1 MKAAVLHE
9 LGEAPRYEDFP
20 EPAVEEGKTMAQ
32 VKTAALNNI
41 DKMLADGTHY
51 YRHERLPAVCGLS
64 GVAVLEDGTRV
75 IAGSPPPYGM
85 MAERAAVSP
94 EHCLPVPD
102 GVDDATAAALP
113 NPALSAWA
121 ALEWRA
127 RLEVGET
134 VLVLGATG
142 VAGKLA
148 VQVAKHLGAGLV
160 VGAGRNERVLETL
173 PDLGADG
180 TVSLGQPDRGLA
192 EAFREASGGDGFD
205 VVLDYLWG
213 RPAEV
218 LVGALTDHEPKAEA
232 SRIRLVQIGEMA
244 GPTIKLP
251 AAALRSSGLEI
262 MGSGGGSVSME
273 DVTALFPKLLDLAAR
288 GELRVD
294 TEQVPLADVEGAWR
308 RDQEGRRLVVVP

>member
-9 LGEAPRYEDFP
+9 LGEAPRFEDFP
-20 EPAVEEGKTMAQ
+20 EPAVEEGQTMAR
-32 VKTAALNNI
+32 VKAAALNNI
-41 DKMLADGTHY
+41 DRMLADGSHY

-75 IAGSPPPYGM
+75 IAGTPPPYGM

-94 EHCLPVPD
+94 EHSYPVPD

-142 VAGKLA
+142 AAGKLA
-148 VQVAKHLGAGLV
+148 VQVAKHLGAGRV
-160 VGAGRNERVLETL
+160 VGAGRNERVLGTL
-173 PDLGADG
+173 DDLGADA
-180 TVSLGQPDRGLA
+180 TVCLEQPDEELA
-192 EAFREASGGDGFD
+192 GAFREAAGEGFD

-218 LVGALTDHEPKAEA
+218 LVGALTDHEPRAEA
-232 SRIRLVQIGEMA
+232 SRIRMVQIGEMA
-244 GPTIKLP
+244 GPTIRLP

-273 DVTALFPKLLDLAAR
+273 DITALFPKLFGLASRGDLRA
-288 GELRVD
+288 D
-294 TEQVPLADVEGAWR
+294 TERVPLADVEVAWR
-308 RDQEGRRLVVVP
+308 RDQRGRRIVIVP